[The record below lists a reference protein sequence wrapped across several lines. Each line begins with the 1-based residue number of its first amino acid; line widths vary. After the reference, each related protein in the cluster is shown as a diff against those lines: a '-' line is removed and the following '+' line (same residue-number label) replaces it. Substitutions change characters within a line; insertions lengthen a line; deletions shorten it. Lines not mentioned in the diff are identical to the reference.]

1 MLNLIVN
8 GTKIAVLAFWAAFVL
23 SLLSVVPDPY
33 SLFIFWLGG
42 LVLLIHLAEY
52 LFVKYR
58 FAGTE
63 AGEINFVK
71 TMLFGFTHWL
81 PLIIDER
88 ENKS

>member
-8 GTKIAVLAFWAAFVL
+8 GTRIDVVAFWIAFVL
-23 SLLSVVPDPY
+23 SLFSVIPGPY
-33 SLFIFWLGG
+33 GLFIIWIGV

-52 LFVKYR
+52 LYLKSR
-58 FAGTE
+58 LAGRDV
-63 AGEINFVK
+63 GEINFVK

-88 ENKS
+88 EKR